1 MRVAFDTSVILAGS
15 IAGHVHEDRAAP
27 WFAAAQAGRFTAA
40 ATTHALAETWATATA
55 LPLEPPIA
63 PALVQRMIDR
73 FRSKV
78 EILDLSWEDYDRAM
92 QRCSDR
98 GLRSGVVYDALH
110 LVAAERWEAHVLLTF
125 NLQDFDRLATP
136 GSPRIL
142 IPPDPPDVE
151 GVLGSLDEG

>member
-15 IAGHVHEDRAAP
+15 IAGHVHQDRAAA
-27 WFAAAQAGRFTAA
+27 WFAAAQAGRFTAG
-40 ATTHALAETWATATA
+40 ATPHALAETWATATA

-78 EILDLSWEDYDRAM
+78 EILDLSWEDYHRAM

-110 LVAAERWEAHVLLTF
+110 LVAAERWEAQVLLTF
-125 NLQDFDRLATP
+125 NLQDFERLATS
-136 GSPRIL
+136 GSPHIL
-142 IPPDPPDVE
+142 APPDPPDVE
-151 GVLGSLDEG
+151 AVLRSAEEG